1 MRLFFAAWP
10 PPEVAQALARWAREA
25 QRDCGGRATREDLIH
40 LTLAFLGD
48 ADPAAAAASARA
60 ARGKRASFSLEVARY
75 WKHNRIVWVGPEK
88 APPSL
93 AALARALGEPREF
106 AAHVTLI
113 RKAHAP
119 RGALPPLPALDW
131 PVAEFA
137 LMNSRLDPG
146 GPVYELLERFPLD

>member
-1 MRLFFAAWP
+1 MRLFYASWP
-10 PPEVAQALARWAREA
+10 PPGVSHALARWAREA

-48 ADPAAAAASARA
+48 ADPAAAAATARA
-60 ARGKRASFSLEVARY
+60 ARGPATSFLLEIARF

-88 APPSL
+88 APQPL
-93 AALARALGEPREF
+93 AALARALGETREF

-113 RKAHAP
+113 RKARAP
-119 RGALPPLPALDW
+119 RHALPQLPALEW

-137 LMNSRLDPG
+137 LVNSRLEPE
-146 GPVYELLERFPLD
+146 GPVYEVLERFRLG